1 MTRSTMRL
9 GLGGVGLLL
18 GLTLFCGCEHQG
30 CFLRRQAQ
38 TMHSGGGNQPT
49 AFEAMANEGPANP
62 EADVTADLAQ
72 HAKGF
77 FKGGRRQGAWSS
89 EANEIEADLGVT
101 R

>member
-1 MTRSTMRL
+1 MTRSTILRL
-9 GLGGVGLLL
+9 GVSGFGLL
-18 GLTLFCGCEHQG
+18 GLALCGCEHQG

-38 TMHSGGGNQPT
+38 QTMSSGGNQPT